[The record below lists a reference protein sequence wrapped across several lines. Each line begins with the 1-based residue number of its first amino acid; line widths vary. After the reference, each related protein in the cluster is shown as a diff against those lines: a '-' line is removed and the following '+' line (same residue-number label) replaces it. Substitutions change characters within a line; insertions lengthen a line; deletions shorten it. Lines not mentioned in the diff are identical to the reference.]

1 MNDTVTEIVSATPFV
16 DTHEHLVEESRRLAG
31 TVDGALIPADDWTAV
46 FHQYLSDDLDS
57 AGMPVADAQRFFEL
71 DLGAEAKYRLV
82 APYWERVKHTG
93 YAQAVRETL
102 RGLYGEDDLTAA
114 SAPRIAEKYRA
125 LVKAGFYRRI
135 IRDRANIEECH
146 VNSLERIFM
155 ETEQPDLLAQ
165 DLSFLE
171 FARGGA
177 HDIATVEAETGKPVR
192 NLDDWLAGIDAYFA
206 KYAPQ
211 AVAAK
216 NQNAYSRRLDY
227 AAVPRERAAPAF
239 NGMISSWNLR
249 GPEDVK
255 TAQDFLFRYCVGKA
269 TEYGLPV
276 KLHTGYYAG
285 RNPMPL
291 SRLRHNASDLC
302 DILKD
307 FPDTKF
313 VLMHIGY
320 PYQDEFIA
328 LAKHYRNAYIDMC
341 WAWIINPAASVR
353 FLKEFL
359 VAAPANKLFTFGG
372 DYIVAENVYGH
383 SVLARR
389 GIAQALSEL
398 VAQGWLKAE
407 EVPRLADRLMRG
419 NAREAFPQ
427 RRAPQPPSPA

>member
-1 MNDTVTEIVSATPFV
+1 M
-16 DTHEHLVEESRRLAG
+16 R
-31 TVDGALIPADDWTAV
+31 
-46 FHQYLSDDLDS
+46 
-57 AGMPVADAQRFFEL
+57 
-71 DLGAEAKYRLV
+71 
-82 APYWERVKHTG
+82 
-93 YAQAVRETL
+93 
-102 RGLYGEDDLTAA
+102 
-114 SAPRIAEKYRA
+114 
-125 LVKAGFYRRI
+125 
-135 IRDRANIEECH
+135 
-146 VNSLERIFM
+146 
-155 ETEQPDLLAQ
+155 
-165 DLSFLE
+165 
-171 FARGGA
+171 
-177 HDIATVEAETGKPVR
+177 
-192 NLDDWLAGIDAYFA
+192 
-206 KYAPQ
+206 
-211 AVAAK
+211 
-216 NQNAYSRRLDY
+216 
-227 AAVPRERAAPAF
+227 AVPKERAAPAF

-398 VAQGWLKAE
+398 VAEGWLKAE
-407 EVPRLADRLMRG
+407 EVPQLADRLMRG

-427 RRAPQPPSPA
+427 RGAPRHRRRARRNVRSSRTARFRRGCLPTAADQMVGVTPPSTRSAAPLVAEERGLAT